1 MAKCQCAR
9 RGTTYLPQNLETVI
23 CLTLTFDELVLS
35 HVFTS
40 YSRNLLLRSSP
51 ARFLQ
56 ASPLSCLRMA
66 AAGSEA
72 YSGYDEKTAAS
83 YLCGD
88 LAEETSLP
96 RDLLLR
102 FHQMWHSHER
112 PFFTQVAED
121 DTLGVGELAEVVRS
135 IGVKCEFVCA
145 SISRVIA
152 DGSTRITFAKFV
164 RGYAALHSRTL
175 KQALPFAFKVFD
187 MDGDGVL
194 GAEEFAQI
202 LEANL
207 TLQELD
213 PSAIKRVLAAPEALR
228 ADGDDGPLKL
238 TLRQFRYF
246 GSISSETILAA
257 CGFML
262 HVRDFYVPLAPF
274 DEEDEEL
281 EKQALTTAHAR
292 APAPDTAHTADTRA
306 RACFSTRVC
315 SRASTRRI
323 CFECVALRW
332 IPCITRRPFL

>member
-1 MAKCQCAR
+1 
-9 RGTTYLPQNLETVI
+9 
-23 CLTLTFDELVLS
+23 
-35 HVFTS
+35 
-40 YSRNLLLRSSP
+40 
-51 ARFLQ
+51 
-56 ASPLSCLRMA
+56 MA

-228 ADGDDGPLKL
+228 ASQI
-238 TLRQFRYF
+238 RN
-246 GSISSETILAA
+246 
-257 CGFML
+257 
-262 HVRDFYVPLAPF
+262 
-274 DEEDEEL
+274 
-281 EKQALTTAHAR
+281 
-292 APAPDTAHTADTRA
+292 
-306 RACFSTRVC
+306 
-315 SRASTRRI
+315 
-323 CFECVALRW
+323 
-332 IPCITRRPFL
+332 